1 MTYTP
6 GPAWSRANK
15 PKLFRNTD
23 DGRQTA
29 ENMREAHLLA
39 TRRMTAPGDKA
50 QAARS
55 GLYHVQALMD
65 DGGIADFDHRA
76 PADLFLED
84 VCANFARG
92 TLVATEQ
99 GPVAVEDLVPGDRL
113 KTRDGNV
120 SAIRWIGS
128 CTLDGSALV
137 PEDYPLRIKAD
148 ALGELRPVQDL
159 IVGPRFRILTSHPGC
174 AALFDSAEALA
185 PVAELFDGDTIL
197 RLRPPEDFEFFN
209 LMCDEHQIIEANGL
223 DTETYHPGDYGV
235 TVMSLEVQSHLRRL
249 FPHLEGDLHRFGRT
263 IRPVLKGFEAEA
275 LHYG

>member
-6 GPAWSRANK
+6 GSAWSRANK
-15 PKLFRNTD
+15 AKPFRNAD
-23 DGRQTA
+23 DGRDTA

-39 TRRMTAPGDKA
+39 TRRMAAAVDKVP
-50 QAARS
+50 AARN
-55 GLYHVQALMD
+55 GRYHVAALLD
-65 DGGIADFDHRA
+65 NSEITDFDHRA
-76 PADLFLED
+76 PAELFLED
-84 VCANFARG
+84 ICANFARG
-92 TLVATEQ
+92 TLIATEQ
-99 GPVAVEDLVPGDRL
+99 GPVAVEDLMPGDRV
-113 KTRDGNV
+113 KTRDGNGA
-120 SAIRWIGS
+120 AIRWIGS
-128 CTLDGSALV
+128 CMLDGNALV
-137 PEDYPLRIKAD
+137 AEDYPLRIKAD

-185 PVAELFDGDTIL
+185 PVADLFDGDTIV

-209 LMCDEHQIIEANGL
+209 LMCDGHQIIEANGL

-249 FPHLEGDLHRFGRT
+249 FPHLDGDLHRFGRT

-275 LHYG
+275 LRYG